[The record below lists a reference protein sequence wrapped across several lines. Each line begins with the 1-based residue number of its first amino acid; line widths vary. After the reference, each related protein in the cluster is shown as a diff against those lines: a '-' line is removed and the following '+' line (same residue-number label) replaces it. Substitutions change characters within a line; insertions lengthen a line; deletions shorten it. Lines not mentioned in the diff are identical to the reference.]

1 MNATVSR
8 IIAAPLRMASSGGT
22 MPRNASAAD
31 KADLIL
37 YGYLRTLM
45 EVCADAHIPMD
56 LSYKTVQNFP
66 KAIAY
71 VSAANL
77 QNTTPTQKLETIG
90 KIIGIYGALLAVNMH
105 DLSLVYED
113 LEHIRKNAPILPFAL
128 ASLGPGVIAS
138 VRNPVMNVS
147 VNVTDL
153 GKQCLLNTNKQ
164 GSGCFIELSRFVQDY
179 KKLTGVDLG
188 KYGVEDLLVNTVK

>member
-8 IIAAPLRMASSGGT
+8 IMAAPLRMASSGGT

-113 LEHIRKNAPILPFAL
+113 LEQIRKNTPILPFAL

-188 KYGVEDLLVNTVK
+188 KYGVEDLLVNTAK

>member
-8 IIAAPLRMASSGGT
+8 IMAAPLRMASSGGT

-113 LEHIRKNAPILPFAL
+113 LEQIRKNAPVLPFAL

-188 KYGVEDLLVNTVK
+188 KYGVEDLLVNTAK

>member
-8 IIAAPLRMASSGGT
+8 IMAAPLRMASSGGK
-22 MPRNASAAD
+22 MPRNASTTD
-31 KADLIL
+31 KADLVL

-45 EVCADAHIPMD
+45 EVCADAHIPME
-56 LSYKTVQNFP
+56 LSYKTVHNFP
-66 KAIAY
+66 TAIAY

-77 QNTTPTQKLETIG
+77 QNTTPEQKLETIG

-105 DLSLVYED
+105 DLPLVYED
-113 LEHIRKNAPILPFAL
+113 LEQIRKNAPVLPFAL
-128 ASLGPGVIAS
+128 ATLGPGVIAS
-138 VRNPVMNVS
+138 VRNPVTNVS

-153 GKQCLLNTNKQ
+153 GKQCLQNTGKQ
-164 GSGCFIELSRFVQDY
+164 GSGCFIELSCFVKDY

-188 KYGVEDLLVNTVK
+188 KYGVEDLLVNTAK